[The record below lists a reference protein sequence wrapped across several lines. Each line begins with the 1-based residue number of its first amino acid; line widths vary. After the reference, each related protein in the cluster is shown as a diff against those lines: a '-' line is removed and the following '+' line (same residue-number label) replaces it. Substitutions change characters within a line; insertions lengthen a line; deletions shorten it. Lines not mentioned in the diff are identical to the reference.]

1 MMKNIRTI
9 FIMGLAAMILGSC
22 SPKIPFTQSIREQ
35 YKLGDKDLKVLQ
47 FYNSHEIV
55 LNRAKRSAQE
65 QEAVEGTLTITNDR
79 SLDQV
84 VIKAGTPGVVL
95 KVPGTN
101 TMGVSFEVGEGT
113 VLVFGTSVKGDNERY
128 SLMAPEWENN
138 RGKIEYA
145 GKTYYTSR
153 GSGGVHLLFK
163 LQRLSKYVKKQRVVK
178 GRKI

>member
-1 MMKNIRTI
+1 MQKFRSLLIV
-9 FIMGLAAMILGSC
+9 GLAGLILSSC

-35 YKLGDKDLKVLQ
+35 YKLQEKDLKVLQ

-55 LNRAKRSAQE
+55 LNRAQRSAQE

-79 SLDQV
+79 SLEQI
-84 VIKAGTPGVVL
+84 VIKIGTPGVVL
-95 KVPGTN
+95 QVPGTT
-101 TMGVSFEVGEGT
+101 TMGVSFEVGDGT
-113 VLVFGTSVKGDNERY
+113 TLVFGTSVKGDNERY

-138 RGKIEYA
+138 RGKIQYA

-153 GSGGVHLLFK
+153 GSGDTHLLFK
-163 LQRLSKYVKKQRVVK
+163 MQRLSKYIKKARVVK

>member
-1 MMKNIRTI
+1 MKKYRSLLIVALA
-9 FIMGLAAMILGSC
+9 GLILSSC

-35 YKLGDKDLKVLQ
+35 YKLKENDLKVLQ

-55 LNRAKRSAQE
+55 LNRAQKSAQE
-65 QEAVEGTLTITNDR
+65 QETVEGTLTITNDR
-79 SLDQV
+79 SLEQI

-95 KVPGTN
+95 KVPGTT
-101 TMGVSFEVGEGT
+101 TMGVSFEVGDET
-113 VLVFGTSVKGDNERY
+113 ALVFGTSVKGDNERY

-138 RGKIEYA
+138 RGKIQYA
-145 GKTYYTSR
+145 GKLYYTSR

-163 LQRLSKYVKKQRVVK
+163 MQRLSKYIRKQRVVK